1 MICVTVLS
9 LLAGKKRAICPCR
22 KIVSVNWNTLLR
34 ALIAAAICVSV
45 FASVAYAITWVELR
59 AGVTSISSGTRAK

>member
-1 MICVTVLS
+1 
-9 LLAGKKRAICPCR
+9 
-22 KIVSVNWNTLLR
+22 VNWNTLLR

-59 AGVTSISSGTRAK
+59 AGGTSISSGTRAK